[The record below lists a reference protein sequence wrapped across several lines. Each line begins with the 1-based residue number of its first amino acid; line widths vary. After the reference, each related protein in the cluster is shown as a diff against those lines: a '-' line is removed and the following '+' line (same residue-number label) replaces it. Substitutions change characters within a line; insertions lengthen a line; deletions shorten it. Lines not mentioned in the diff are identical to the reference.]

1 MAVTIYVKNGE
12 GAATVPSAPFTAT
25 STGTSG
31 STFTF
36 DDAADDLFAV
46 GATELAV
53 FCATGADALHA
64 AGTFCFAVI
73 TSVAVSGS
81 GPYTYTM
88 TCDRTIPAAWGAGA
102 KLYIGDGIT
111 FPAIVT
117 GADSAI
123 KDRLLMNNST
133 TGDGFSGTVVI
144 NLQLKSG
151 HAETATQQIR
161 MHSGTASATKGQWV
175 IRGEPGAATRPVVTS
190 SLNGN
195 SFLIQ
200 QFCRLEGFAIVGNS
214 GASHV
219 AIAVQATTINYRCGE
234 IVNMDISGS
243 RTGVAWG
250 NGNTGILIAD
260 SVIRDPVSGTTY
272 GIVHTG
278 WAVEVRNTV
287 VKGCTYGFYS
297 TFASASTVVRL
308 IDSAFVSCTSHG
320 IWLNTSATVVPNNA
334 PCWHISG
341 CVIASNGGDG
351 IRLSASNSANSEAT
365 GNCYYFWLYDTVIAN
380 NTGWGMNLDN
390 GSVSAATK
398 LAILQSMGSH
408 IRTCNFHNNGS
419 GVISPTACDIRENCV
434 AVPYTPLN
442 AAGYDYRSR
451 SAEDKGSPYRAAWT
465 TTLNPLAQPVG
476 LGTVSPASGGGGGG
490 AGNVAVGLLGGAP

>member
-1 MAVTIYVKNGE
+1 MAVTVYVKSGE
-12 GAATVPSAPFTAT
+12 GAATVPVAPYVFTGITA
-25 STGTSG
+25 SGTTM
-31 STFTF
+31 TFT
-36 DDAADDLFAV
+36 DAANDLFAV
-46 GATELAV
+46 GAAEIPV
-53 FCATGADALHA
+53 FSATSGDALHA
-64 AGTFCFAVI
+64 AGSPSFAVI
-73 TSVAVSGS
+73 TNIAVSGT
-81 GPYTYTM
+81 GPYTYTCTM
-88 TCDRTIPAAWGAGA
+88 DRTVTAWDTHKA
-102 KLYIGDGIT
+102 YVGDGIT
-111 FPAIVT
+111 FPSVETA
-117 GADSAI
+117 AI

-133 TGDGFSGTVVI
+133 TGDGFAGTVVI

-151 HAETATQQIR
+151 HTETATQQIR
-161 MHSGTASATKGQWV
+161 MHSGTATVTKGQWV
-175 IRGEPGAATRPVVTS
+175 IRGEPGAATRPIVTS

-214 GASHV
+214 GASHA
-219 AIAVQATTINYRCGE
+219 AIAAQATTLNFRCAE

-243 RTGVAWG
+243 RVGVAWG

-272 GIVHTG
+272 GIAHTG

-287 VKGCTYGFYS
+287 VKGYTYGFYS
-297 TFASASTVVRL
+297 TFASTGTVVRL
-308 IDSAFVSCTSHG
+308 IDSAFVGCTSHG
-320 IWLNTSATVVPNNA
+320 VWLNTSATVVPNNA

-365 GNCYYFWLYDTVIAN
+365 GNCYYFWMYDTVIAN
-380 NTGWGMNLDN
+380 NTGWGINLDN

-465 TTLNPLAQPVG
+465 TTLNPLGQPVG